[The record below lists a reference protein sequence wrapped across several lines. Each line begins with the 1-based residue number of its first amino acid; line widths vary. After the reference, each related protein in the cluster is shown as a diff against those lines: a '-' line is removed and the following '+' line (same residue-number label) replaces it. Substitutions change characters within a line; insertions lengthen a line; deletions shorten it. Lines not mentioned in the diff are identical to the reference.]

1 MSAEIGE
8 ITGQWDN
15 RTLPANVRVG
25 ADCLIERKGSFQL
38 YRSKREAGL
47 ILGDRVAIYTWTQF
61 NVEPGGSVEVGS
73 DSVLVGAVFMCAD
86 RITLGKRVVV
96 SYHVTIADSDFHP
109 MSVEDRRLDA
119 IANAPNGDRTQRPI
133 LQTSPVRIDDDVW
146 IGIGAIILKGVHI
159 GAGAQVSAGSVVT
172 RDVPAGGRVAGN
184 PARLVAE
191 NSPAHGA

>member
-8 ITGQWDN
+8 ITGQWDY

-25 ADCLIERKGSFQL
+25 SDCLIERKGSFQL
-38 YRSKREAGL
+38 YRSKREPGL
-47 ILGDRVAIYTWTQF
+47 TLGDRVTIYTWTQF
-61 NVEPGGSVEVGS
+61 NVEPGGTVEIGS

-109 MSVEDRRLDA
+109 MPVEDRKLDA
-119 IANAPNGDRTQRPI
+119 IANAPNGDRGQRPI
-133 LQTSPVRIDDDVW
+133 LHTSPVRIDDDVW

-159 GAGAQVSAGSVVT
+159 GAGARVAAGSVVT
-172 RDVPAGGRVAGN
+172 KDVPPGAHVAGN
-184 PARLVAE
+184 PARILTE
-191 NSPAHGA
+191 DLPAHRA